1 MAVVVAAVVVVVL
14 LEVEVVMVVLLVGN
28 GGGNDQRSWRS
39 TAPSAGSDQTKTYNG
54 KAFHWCAKC
63 NRWTTTHTTVT
74 HKKKSEGDAS
84 PAANFSLFPDPSAW
98 HAGFGSSTLSEDL
111 WDIFG
116 LHFFGLIFGFAMGA
130 CLFSPI
136 PFQALLVVCSFVT
149 TYHVAI
155 LPPVMWI
162 GALVVTIWLRP
173 PPDDNPAI
181 PRQERRQ
188 QAQAQHRSRT
198 RCAWYSGSIRNHDIH
213 RKYPISLRSMGHF
226 IWRNAPTVDQRQLQD
241 QVNSLHDRVLWLQR
255 QLHTLMRPQFP
266 TAVPN
271 RGGEVGVQVRKNR
284 ACCF

>member
-1 MAVVVAAVVVVVL
+1 L
-14 LEVEVVMVVLLVGN
+14 
-28 GGGNDQRSWRS
+28 

-54 KAFHWCAKC
+54 KAFHWCGKC

-74 HKKKSEGDAS
+74 HKKKSEADAS
-84 PAANFSLFPDPSAW
+84 PAANFLLLPDPSAW
-98 HAGFGSSTLSEDL
+98 HAGLGSSTLLEDL

-116 LHFFGLIFGFAMGA
+116 VHFFGLIFGFAMAA

-155 LPPVMWI
+155 LPLVMWI
-162 GALVVTIWLRP
+162 GVLVVTIWLRP
-173 PPDDNPAI
+173 PSNDNPAI

-188 QAQAQHRSRT
+188 RAQAQHLSRT
-198 RCAWYSGSIRNHDIH
+198 RRAWYSGGIRNHNIH

-241 QVNSLHDRVLWLQR
+241 QVNSLHDRVHRLQQ

-266 TAVPN
+266 TTVPN
-271 RGGEVGVQVRKNR
+271 RGGEVRVQVKKNR
-284 ACCF
+284 AGCF